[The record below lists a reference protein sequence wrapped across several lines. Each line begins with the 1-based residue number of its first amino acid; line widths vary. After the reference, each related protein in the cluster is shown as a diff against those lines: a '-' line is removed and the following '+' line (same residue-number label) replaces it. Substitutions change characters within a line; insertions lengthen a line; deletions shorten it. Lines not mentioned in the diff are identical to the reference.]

1 MSSCGSDITGLFQGE
16 ELYAVVRIVT
26 TLISLTV
33 TSAWFSWERIRRLGL
48 FFAHWLS
55 GLVAGLGVVAENAM
69 VTLCWTGSEVE
80 GLIKTLKFI
89 ELSASNMY
97 AITNLAICV
106 NLALV
111 VSSHRT
117 MSRVKSVSSP
127 PLLLGFLAI
136 SMALAAPIIPLAE
149 SILTSRS
156 GFFVLNSTKRDND
169 FIQISFFYV
178 EFFVGVCM
186 LIIVAWLLLFR
197 LKEVKEC
204 WKIHARI
211 RFYFLLTLSGI
222 FVNLGLG
229 ICGMINV
236 LRDDFIYLLLA
247 WSWSFRYI
255 HFALD
260 TIVLYGVLRDRSMD
274 DRGDDHVSSSL

>member
-1 MSSCGSDITGLFQGE
+1 MSSCGSDISGSGLFDGE
-16 ELYAVVRIVT
+16 ELLLVVRVLT
-26 TLISLTV
+26 TVISLTV
-33 TSAWFSWERIRRLGL
+33 TSAWFSWEKITKLSL

-55 GLVAGLGVVAENAM
+55 GLVAGLGVIVESAM
-69 VTLCWTGSEVE
+69 VALCWTGSEVE
-80 GLIKTLKFI
+80 GLIKTLKLI

-97 AITNLAICV
+97 AITNLAICI
-106 NLALV
+106 NLALI

-117 MSRVKSVSSP
+117 MALVKSVSSL
-127 PLLLGFLAI
+127 PLLLGFLGI
-136 SMALAAPIIPLAE
+136 SMALAAPVVPLSE
-149 SILTSRS
+149 SILTTGSS
-156 GFFVLNSTKRDND
+156 FFVLSSNKRDND
-169 FIQISFFYV
+169 FIQVSFFYV

-204 WKIHARI
+204 WKIHPRV

-236 LRDDFIYLLLA
+236 LVDDF
-247 WSWSFRYI
+247 
-255 HFALD
+255 
-260 TIVLYGVLRDRSMD
+260 M
-274 DRGDDHVSSSL
+274 